1 MSTGRSTLI
10 RISPLLWFA
19 CGPGRAAAAAV
30 VVALADNKLRARR
43 GTGQHAF
50 PFRWGVQREKSL
62 LKVTISN

>member
-10 RISPLLWFA
+10 HLTPF
-19 CGPGRAAAAAV
+19 C
-30 VVALADNKLRARR
+30 ALQRLAGLTKLRARR